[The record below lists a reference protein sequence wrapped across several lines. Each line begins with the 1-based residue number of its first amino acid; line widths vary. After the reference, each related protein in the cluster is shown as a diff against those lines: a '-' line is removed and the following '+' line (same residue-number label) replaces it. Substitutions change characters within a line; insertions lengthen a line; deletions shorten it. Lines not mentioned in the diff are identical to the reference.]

1 VYTSSFTLNI
11 APALDITDSRV
22 VYVIKG
28 YKFIYGENIVVTGGR
43 KPFRYVLSARVPT
56 ADSALCSTIRTR
68 MRRLPLPCPRG
79 SCDACALLL
88 RWRVAPFSGH
98 VNVLGGPVLQG
109 PCTHLLSHSRTPPQI
124 HRYFYEGVLPPGLRL
139 DRVGDGPKIT
149 GNPTETGR

>member
-1 VYTSSFTLNI
+1 MYTSSFTLNI

-43 KPFRYVLSARVPT
+43 KPFRYVLSARVSS

-79 SCDACALLL
+79 SCDTCALSL
-88 RWRVAPFSGH
+88 RWRVGPFSGH
-98 VNVLGGPVLQG
+98 VNVLGGLCSKDHALIFFPTRVRHHISTG
-109 PCTHLLSHSRTPPQI
+109 TFTKGFFR
-124 HRYFYEGVLPPGLRL
+124 PGCA
-139 DRVGDGPKIT
+139 
-149 GNPTETGR
+149 